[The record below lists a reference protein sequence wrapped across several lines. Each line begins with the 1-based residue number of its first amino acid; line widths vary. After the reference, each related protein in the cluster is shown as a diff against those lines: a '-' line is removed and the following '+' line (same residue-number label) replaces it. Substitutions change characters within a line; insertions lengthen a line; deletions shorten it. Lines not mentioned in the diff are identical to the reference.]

1 MNSYEKRATCNVQV
15 ALCLWMYA
23 WHPQNTNDSAYY
35 YIFKR
40 LSQRRVILFRSRIFR
55 LQARWIESVEP
66 SYIRDWVYFILS
78 LFVYGL
84 EFSYILFP
92 IIYKKR
98 KGKKKQKVFLFGSC
112 PKEDRWDR
120 PPLLCAPQGRP
131 PPSDAGSSLHPNR
144 TWIYDSCAVLVLYLF
159 TPTGNYYYYLRLNNK
174 FTMTIKFVDIRWI
187 K

>member
-1 MNSYEKRATCNVQV
+1 MKKEQHVTCKLPFVFECTHGTRKIQMIQHIIIFLKGWVREGWYSFDQEFFDYRHVGSNRLNHLIFVTEFILFY
-15 ALCLWMYA
+15 LCLCMA
-23 WHPQNTNDSAYY
+23 WS
-35 YIFKR
+35 
-40 LSQRRVILFRSRIFR
+40 
-55 LQARWIESVEP
+55 
-66 SYIRDWVYFILS
+66 
-78 LFVYGL
+78 
-84 EFSYILFP
+84 FP
-92 IIYKKR
+92 IFFFQLFIKR
-98 KGKKKQKVFLFGSC
+98 ERGKKKQKVFLFGSC